1 MKTKTLSAFYFL
13 TGIIFIV
20 LEFNQAFWAG
30 VVVKALIMPLLVL
43 ILWVNL
49 RKEFAGIHGLM
60 ITALFFS
67 WAGDV
72 TLEFTEHHEM
82 MFMVGLLFFM
92 VTQVLYFIIF
102 YRTPGAA
109 YNLKSLIFRII
120 PVYVYGVF
128 LVYFLYD
135 DLGDMRIPV
144 IVYAFVIL
152 TMLSGAISR
161 LGKVSRISYYLVL
174 SGAMLFVLSD
184 SMIAVNK
191 FSYPFN
197 GSRIVI
203 MSTYITGQFLI
214 LMGIIKQYRKD
225 YT

>member
-1 MKTKTLSAFYFL
+1 
-13 TGIIFIV
+13 
-20 LEFNQAFWAG
+20 
-30 VVVKALIMPLLVL
+30 MPMLVL

-49 RKEFAGIHGLM
+49 RKEFTGIHGLM
-60 ITALFFS
+60 ITALLFS

-82 MFMVGLLFFM
+82 MFMLGLLFFM

-109 YNLKSLIFRII
+109 SNMRRLTFGII

>member
-1 MKTKTLSAFYFL
+1 MKTKTLSVFYFL

-20 LEFNQAFWAG
+20 LEFNQAFWPG
-30 VVVKALIMPLLVL
+30 VVIKALIMPLLFL
-43 ILWVNL
+43 ILWVNF
-49 RKEFAGIHGLM
+49 RKEFTGIHGLM

-109 YNLKSLIFRII
+109 YDMRRLTLWIL
-120 PVYVYGVF
+120 PVYVYGAF

-161 LGKVSRISYYLVL
+161 FGKVSRISFYLVL

-214 LMGIIKQYRKD
+214 LLGIIKQYRKALM
-225 YT
+225 